1 MKFKKLNF
9 RNWYISELWEDI
21 HLSINISL
29 NETALVINNKFFI
42 INWDYRKDLKKLN
55 TIEEI
60 KTFFKNNQD
69 KISWRSDDFDFL
81 I

>member
-21 HLSINISL
+21 HLSINIPL